1 MKSFEEVYE
10 VVKNT
15 LSEKRFRHSEKVME
29 RCVEFAKLYDEDVE
43 KARLV
48 GIAHDIAK
56 EIPKAKRV
64 EEAEK
69 DGVILN
75 EFEKQHTSLIHAKHG
90 AVICEKRFGFSE
102 DMCDAISF
110 HSTAKAGM
118 SKLDKILYL
127 ADFCEEDRTFVESK
141 KAYEIGK
148 ENLDEAY
155 LCALSENIKFML
167 EERRQLDIASID
179 AYNDML
185 K

>member
-1 MKSFEEVYE
+1 MKSYEEVYK
-10 VVKNT
+10 VVKNG
-15 LSEKRFRHSEKVME
+15 LSASRFKHSENVMD

-43 KARLV
+43 KAKLV

-56 EIPKAKRV
+56 EFPKEKRV
-64 EEAEK
+64 RTAEQ
-69 DGVILN
+69 DGVKLT
-75 EFEKQHTSLIHAKHG
+75 EFEKNHLSLIHAKHG
-90 AVICEKRFGFSE
+90 AIICEKDFGFSE

-118 SKLDKILYL
+118 SKLAKILYL
-127 ADFCEEDRTFVESK
+127 ADFCEKDRPFVEAE
-141 KAYEIGK
+141 KAYEKGK

-155 LCALSENIKFML
+155 LYALSENIKFMI
-167 EERRQLDIASID
+167 EDRNQIDIASIE